1 MTCVKHKQVFPLTYQ
16 LGKLAGTRAPLV
28 SLGTRFLLL
37 SLTGTTFQSE
47 ARPVT
52 QNIGRT
58 AKKTIG
64 GKREACSTCSEMCF
78 NT

>member
-1 MTCVKHKQVFPLTYQ
+1 MTYVKDRQTGVSFDLPT
-16 LGKLAGTRAPLV
+16 GETCRDEAPLV
-28 SLGTRFLLL
+28 LLGTRFLLR

-64 GKREACSTCSEMCF
+64 GKRKHVPHIQR
-78 NT
+78 